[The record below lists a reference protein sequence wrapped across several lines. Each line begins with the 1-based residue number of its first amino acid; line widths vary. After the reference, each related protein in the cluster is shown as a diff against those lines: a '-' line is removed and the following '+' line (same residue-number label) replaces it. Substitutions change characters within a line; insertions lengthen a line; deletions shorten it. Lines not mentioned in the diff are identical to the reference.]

1 MKDSDEYISTLSE
14 LGLSVSQAKIYLAL
28 AKSRSLKAHEI
39 SSISGITRPDVY
51 RVLVQLEKAGF
62 VERTISKP
70 EKFHAMSVEKCI
82 AELMQKRL
90 MKTAEL
96 QKRALTLTQNFK
108 RATEKDEISEGPQF
122 KLIPSRSAV
131 YARAEKMIR
140 SVENTICFMALRRR
154 MIAWV
159 SSYSPLL
166 EDALTRKVDFRIIIP
181 KPEANERLGEPL
193 EALMKYPNFD
203 LRVCSGPPDVG
214 FSVWD
219 RKEILLSTSAEDTPY
234 PQPTLWS
241 NNKAAVDLAQD
252 YFDLMW
258 EKAQKITAK
267 KKNTRKLTSTLV
279 TEPQNRSVQSLN

>member
-1 MKDSDEYISTLSE
+1 
-14 LGLSVSQAKIYLAL
+14 
-28 AKSRSLKAHEI
+28 
-39 SSISGITRPDVY
+39 
-51 RVLVQLEKAGF
+51 
-62 VERTISKP
+62 
-70 EKFHAMSVEKCI
+70 
-82 AELMQKRL
+82 
-90 MKTAEL
+90 
-96 QKRALTLTQNFK
+96 
-108 RATEKDEISEGPQF
+108 
-122 KLIPSRSAV
+122 
-131 YARAEKMIR
+131 
-140 SVENTICFMALRRR
+140 MALRRR

-181 KPEANERLGEPL
+181 KPEVNERLGEPL

-219 RKEILLSTSAEDTPY
+219 RKEILLSTSAEDTPF

>member
-1 MKDSDEYISTLSE
+1 MKDSDEYVSTLTE

-39 SSISGITRPDVY
+39 SLISGITRPDVY
-51 RVLVQLEKAGF
+51 RVIAQLEKEGF

-70 EKFHAMSVEKCI
+70 EKFRGISVEKCV
-82 AELMQKRL
+82 AELMQRRL

-96 QKRALTLTQNFK
+96 QKKTLTLTQNFK
-108 RATEKDEISEGPQF
+108 RVTEKDEISEGPQF

-131 YARAEKMIR
+131 YAKAEKMIR
-140 SVENTICFMALRRR
+140 SVEETICFMALRRR

-159 SSYSPLL
+159 SSYSHLL
-166 EDALTRKVDFRIIIP
+166 ENALTRKVDFRIIIP

-193 EALMKYPNFD
+193 EALMKYPSFD
-203 LRVCSGPPDVG
+203 LRLCSVPPNVG

-219 RKEILLSTSAEDTPY
+219 RKEILLSTSSVDTPY

-241 NNKAAVDLAQD
+241 DNKAAVDLAQD
-252 YFDLMW
+252 YFDIMW
-258 EKAQKITAK
+258 KKAQKITAK
-267 KKNTRKLTSTLV
+267 KKNTHELTSTLSI
-279 TEPQNRSVQSLN
+279 E